1 MIEPSKGSIRL
12 LRDVSAFLVPSG
24 DKIKLVK
31 GSIVQITQAL
41 GGNYTVLVNHN
52 MVQISSEN
60 ADALGLKK

>member
-1 MIEPSKGSIRL
+1 MIESSKGSIRL

-41 GGNYTVLVNHN
+41 GGNYTVLVNH
-52 MVQISSEN
+52 IWFRFH
-60 ADALGLKK
+60 LKMLMLSD